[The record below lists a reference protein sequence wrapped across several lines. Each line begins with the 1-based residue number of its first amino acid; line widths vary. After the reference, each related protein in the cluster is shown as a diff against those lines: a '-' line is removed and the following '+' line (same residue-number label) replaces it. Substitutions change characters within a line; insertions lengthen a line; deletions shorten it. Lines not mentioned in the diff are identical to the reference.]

1 MVRLSRA
8 LRRWSPF
15 GVATGVLAVAWL
27 AVVAG
32 FAYGA
37 VTVRP
42 DLKSVAAA
50 AVVVGIA
57 GAAFCMLGASRET

>member
-15 GVATGVLAVAWL
+15 GVATAVLAVVWL